1 MDATAFSLRKTLFY
15 MQTYAIDITGVTK
28 TTRDFINGINKVIQD
43 ALPGHILGAYPG
55 YVDPALP
62 NAQQAY
68 WGANLQRLK

>member
-43 ALPGHILGAYPG
+43 ALPGTSLGHI
-55 YVDPALP
+55 PAMSIRP
-62 NAQQAY
+62 CRMHSRHTWARICS
-68 WGANLQRLK
+68 G